1 MALSLALLAG
11 AGLLARSLWNLR
23 DVNLG
28 FNSERA
34 LLAEIRLDPREFNA
48 EQGLSFYQRLLDRV
62 RSMPGIESA
71 SLTNNAPINRG
82 RMQLPP
88 VAAEGAEPQRKQD
101 WLNADPNYISP
112 EYFQT
117 LGVRLLRG
125 RDFDARDR
133 AKSEPVAIV
142 NQTLANKLWPDQE
155 AVGRRMKFAGQN
167 EAVTVIGVAPDMK
180 YHALTEPPTY
190 HYYLPIFQRY
200 ISGVTLQART
210 VGESLSMAAAV
221 RAAVRET
228 DTRVFVNEISTINGQ
243 IEVALSQPR
252 MAATFSG
259 LLAILGMALA
269 AMGLSG
275 VIAYSVSRRTREI
288 GVRLALG
295 ARPQDILRLV
305 VRQGMTLALAG
316 AAFGLIASVALTRL
330 MKSLLF
336 GVTATDPLT
345 LVAVAISLMSVA
357 LLASWIPAR
366 QATKTDPLTALRQ
379 E

>member
-1 MALSLALLAG
+1 
-11 AGLLARSLWNLR
+11 
-23 DVNLG
+23 
-28 FNSERA
+28 
-34 LLAEIRLDPREFNA
+34 
-48 EQGLSFYQRLLDRV
+48 
-62 RSMPGIESA
+62 
-71 SLTNNAPINRG
+71 
-82 RMQLPP
+82 

-101 WLNADPNYISP
+101 WLNADPNYISSG
-112 EYFQT
+112 YFRT
-117 LGVRLLRG
+117 LGVSLLRG
-125 RDFDARDR
+125 RDFDARDH

-142 NQTLANKLWPDQE
+142 NQTLANKLWPNQE
-155 AVGRRMKFAGQN
+155 AVGRRMRFAGQN
-167 EAVTVIGVAPDMK
+167 DAVTVIGVAPDMK

-200 ISGVTLQART
+200 IGGMTLQART
-210 VGESLSMAAAV
+210 VGEPLSMAAAM

-228 DTRVFVNEISTINGQ
+228 DPRVLINEISTINGQ
-243 IEVALSQPR
+243 IDVALSQPR

-259 LLAILGMALA
+259 LLAILAMALA

-275 VIAYSVSRRTREI
+275 VIAYSVLRRTREI

-295 ARPQDILRLV
+295 ARPQDVLRLV
-305 VRQGMTLALAG
+305 VKQGMTLAIVG
-316 AAFGLIASVALTRL
+316 VAFGLIASVALTRL
-330 MKSLLF
+330 MKTLLF

-366 QATKTDPLTALRQ
+366 RAAKVDPMAALRR